1 MSYRDPKRVVD
12 TRISTVNKGIANM
25 LSGISKTAQSHAL
38 SEQKR
43 KEAAKKAL
51 DKVAGKARET
61 YDKSYETAKSAT
73 DKFTSGLR
81 RKDAST
87 GQYSQTKDALSFSTQ
102 VQDQLVKIGDDL
114 NDQIKEIQDA
124 GGSSDQIQK
133 AKLQAIN
140 RMNKFT
146 VDMQQWEA
154 ARLEYMEARLVDGQD
169 PGSLV
174 LDADMQEN
182 ADMITMFE
190 AMLDDKNDDDLF
202 ITIDDDGNTRI
213 SQGTIVQGTGG
224 QPNSVIRNSLDLGAI
239 AQNAQQTGGYF
250 QTNTAFKD
258 TDFDAMVTSIEDI
271 QNTAAFLQ
279 DPTKPPSNKGP
290 NKNQLDEQKVKDF
303 FMNDDGGR
311 KAMNHYFEGDWKSQ
325 LSSLGIDSGGYSY
338 APGTKND
345 VLKDMYREKVMEQAW
360 NKWLNKMNKP
370 K

>member
-1 MSYRDPKRVVD
+1 MSYRDPKQVVD

-38 SEQKR
+38 DKQKR
-43 KEAAKKAL
+43 KEAATKAL

-61 YDKSYETAKSAT
+61 YDKSYEDAKAAA
-73 DKFTSGLR
+73 DKFTTGLT
-81 RKDAST
+81 RKDA
-87 GQYSQTKDALSFSTQ
+87 GGHYAQTKDALSFSTQ

-114 NDQIKEIQDA
+114 NDQIKEIQEA

-146 VDMQQWEA
+146 VDMQNWEA

-174 LDADMQEN
+174 ADADMQEN

-190 AMLDDKNDDDLF
+190 AMLDDKDDDDLF

-213 SQGTIVQGTGG
+213 SQGTIGTGG
-224 QPNSVIRNSLDLGAI
+224 AVIRNSTDLGAL

-258 TDFDAMVTSIEDI
+258 TDFDDMVTSIGDI
-271 QNTAAFLQ
+271 ANTAAFLE
-279 DPTKPPSNKGP
+279 DPTKPPSNKEP
-290 NKNQLDEQKVKDF
+290 KNQLNEQKVKDY

-325 LSSLGIDSGGYSY
+325 LSSLGINSGASSY
-338 APGTKND
+338 APGTKNK
-345 VLKDMYREKVMEQAW
+345 VLQENYREKVMEQAW
-360 NKWLNKMNKP
+360 NKYFNKMNKP
-370 K
+370 TN

>member
-1 MSYRDPKRVVD
+1 MSYRDPKQVVD

-38 SEQKR
+38 DQQKK
-43 KEAAKKAL
+43 KEAATKAL
-51 DKVAGKARET
+51 DKVVRMTRET
-61 YDKSYETAKSAT
+61 YDKSYETAKAAS

-81 RKDAST
+81 RKDAS
-87 GQYSQTKDALSFSTQ
+87 GRYSQTKDALSFSTQ

-114 NDQIKEIQDA
+114 NDQIKEIQNA

-146 VDMQQWEA
+146 VDMQNWEA

-174 LDADMQEN
+174 ADADMQEN

-190 AMLDDKNDDDLF
+190 AMLDDKDDDDLF

-213 SQGTIVQGTGG
+213 SQGTIGQGGA
-224 QPNSVIRNSLDLGAI
+224 VIRNSTDLSAL

-258 TDFDAMVTSIEDI
+258 TDFDKMVASIEDI
-271 QNTAAFLQ
+271 QNTAAFLE

-290 NKNQLDEQKVKDF
+290 NKNQLDEQKVKDY
-303 FMNDDGGR
+303 FMQDDTGR
-311 KAMNHYFEGDWKSQ
+311 GAMNGYFEDDWKSQ
-325 LSSLGIDSGGYSY
+325 LSSLGIDSSLY
-338 APGTKND
+338 AGQTSAAKNKELQEMMRTK
-345 VLKDMYREKVMEQAW
+345 VLDQAW
-360 NKWLNKMNKP
+360 NKYFNKMNKP
-370 K
+370 TNQ